1 MTLALGYITKTAYFL
16 HLLCFSGTL
25 SFWMNI
31 SLMKLTGRPDG
42 LRHHVLSTSPS
53 WIALGTDS

>member
-31 SLMKLTGRPDG
+31 SLM
-42 LRHHVLSTSPS
+42 VLSFLYQL
-53 WIALGTDS
+53 I